1 MSTCPSSRAPLPP
14 PPFRASPG
22 CHSAPCSP
30 LSHTANPTGCPRPGG
45 VCASAPRPLLPAP
58 PLPMSL
64 SALPTK
70 PLEGFSASH
79 CGRIRA
85 GVIGGHSPGSSGEV
99 PKASGTERV
108 FLFIFKIIP
117 LNPEQLR
124 KSPQYVQINKAN
136 ILQADFLS

>member
-1 MSTCPSSRAPLPP
+1 M
-14 PPFRASPG
+14 
-22 CHSAPCSP
+22 
-30 LSHTANPTGCPRPGG
+30 
-45 VCASAPRPLLPAP
+45 
-58 PLPMSL
+58 
-64 SALPTK
+64 
-70 PLEGFSASH
+70 
-79 CGRIRA
+79 
-85 GVIGGHSPGSSGEV
+85 IGGHSLGSSGEV